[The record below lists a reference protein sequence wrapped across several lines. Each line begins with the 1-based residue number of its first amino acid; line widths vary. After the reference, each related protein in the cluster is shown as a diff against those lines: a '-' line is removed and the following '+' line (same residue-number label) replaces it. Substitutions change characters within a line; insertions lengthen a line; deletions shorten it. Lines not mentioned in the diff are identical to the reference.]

1 MARVFLVTGG
11 KGGVGK
17 SVSAIAL
24 LDYFETRGR
33 KVTLVETDTAN
44 PDVGK
49 AYQKDVK
56 GFSLVNLDENDGW
69 LDLLDIIEAAKTPE
83 IVLNTAARNNEGVT
97 RHGAMFDEQ
106 MAQLQYPVISLFIIN
121 NQRDS
126 VEMLAD
132 YEKVMN
138 RGTVHV
144 VRNQFYGTSP
154 NMFDIYNE
162 SELRRRLEERGGRTF
177 DLPRLATRVANQVQ
191 SNRLTLQR
199 AWQGAT
205 LGSKA
210 EIERWRRA
218 CATNIFDEVCSDG
231 NGE

>member
-17 SVSAIAL
+17 SVCSIAL
-24 LDYFETRGR
+24 LDYFDTRGR
-33 KVTLVETDTAN
+33 KVTLVETDSAN

-49 AYQKDVK
+49 AYQKEVK
-56 GFSLVNLDENDGW
+56 GFALVNLDQNDGW
-69 LDLLDIIEAAKTPE
+69 LDLLDLIEAAKTPE
-83 IVLNTAARNNEGVT
+83 IVINTAARNNEGVT
-97 RHGAMFDEQ
+97 QHGPMFDEQ
-106 MAQLQYPVISLFIIN
+106 MAELKFPVVSLFVIN

-126 VEMLAD
+126 VEMLAE
-132 YEKVMN
+132 YERVM
-138 RGTVHV
+138 RLGKIHV
-144 VRNQFYGTSP
+144 VRNQFYGSSAG
-154 NMFDIYNE
+154 MFDIYNE
-162 SELRRRLEERGGRTF
+162 SDLRHRLEETGGRTV
-177 DLPRLATRVANQVQ
+177 DLPKLATRVANLVQ

-210 EIERWRRA
+210 EIERWRRV
-218 CATNIFDEVCSDG
+218 CATNIFDEVCGDG

>member
-1 MARVFLVTGG
+1 MARVFFVTGS

-17 SVSAIAL
+17 SVGAIAL
-24 LDYFETRGR
+24 LDYFEMRNR
-33 KVTLVETDTAN
+33 KVSLVETDTAN

-231 NGE
+231 N

>member
-17 SVSAIAL
+17 SVSSIAL

-106 MAQLQYPVISLFIIN
+106 MAQLNYPVISLFIIN

-138 RGTVHV
+138 RGAVHV

-218 CATNIFDEVCSDG
+218 CATNIFDEVCGDG